1 MYINKKKWFDYGL
14 PCPSCKSSDAYA
26 VDIEGD
32 GYCFSCKS
40 YFHNNEIKKE
50 VEEDLSEPI
59 VLEGSAEYKYHPHRN
74 ISRKVFELYDVKTKM
89 INGEPVET
97 GFQYPDLGV
106 KIRSHKYE
114 HKKHKWRSS
123 GEMSSPGLF
132 GKHLFDPGSKE
143 SITISEGMY
152 DSLSVYEMTKGRTA
166 SVCVTSSGQAARDC
180 KKDWEYINS
189 FKKIYL
195 CFDNDEAGREA
206 LRAVTPMFDF
216 NKVYHVKLS
225 RFKDPT
231 EYLENNAVSDF
242 YEGWENSRRFVPEN
256 IISSFSEIKK
266 ALKQDR
272 ESAIA
277 EWPFKRLQEATYGL
291 HEGEVVVIK
300 GGSGIGKTEI
310 MRALEHHVLST
321 TKHNLGIIHLEED
334 AADTIKA
341 IAGYELHVNA
351 QLPDCGLSEEDIFK
365 GYEKAVSG
373 SEDRVYIYN
382 TFETEQEQVFLDNVR
397 FLATACECKIIT
409 FDHITWLATGN
420 DEEDERRKLDRLSQK
435 LKLLAK
441 ELRIALVMISH
452 TNDSGQT
459 RGSRNIKNV
468 ANTMIHV
475 DRDLM
480 NPDPIIKNRLDLML
494 EKVRLGG
501 ATGPAGFGMFDR
513 STGRLEDGEQQL
525 EMEFSI

>member
-1 MYINKKKWFDYGL
+1 MYAINKSKWFDYGL
-14 PCPSCKSSDAYA
+14 PCPCGKSSDAYA
-26 VDIEGD
+26 IDKEGD
-32 GYCFSCKS
+32 GYCFSCKD
-40 YFHNNEIKKE
+40 YFKNKDEGEDLTEPVMPEGE
-50 VEEDLSEPI
+50 VEF
-59 VLEGSAEYKYHPHRN
+59 KYHPHRN
-74 ISRKVFELYDVKTKM
+74 ISRKVYEFYDVKTKL
-89 INGEPVET
+89 IGDKLAET

-106 KIRSHKYE
+106 KIRNHLAENKKY
-114 HKKHKWRSS
+114 KWNTK

-152 DSLSVYEMTKGRTA
+152 DALAVYEMTRAKTA
-166 SVCVTSSGQAARDC
+166 SVAVTSASSAARDC
-180 KKDWEYINS
+180 KKDWDYINS

-195 CFDNDEAGREA
+195 CFDNDEAGKEA

-216 NKVYHVKLS
+216 NKVYHVKLT

-231 EYLENNAVSDF
+231 EYIENSASSDF
-242 YEGWENSRRFVPEN
+242 HELWENSRRFVPEN
-256 IISSFSEIKK
+256 IISSFSEIKN

-272 ESAIA
+272 ESSIA

-351 QLPDCGLSEEDIFK
+351 QLPDCGLSDDDIFN
-365 GYEKAVSG
+365 GYKKAVG
-373 SEDRVYIYN
+373 DSEDRVFIYN

-397 FLATACECKIIT
+397 FLATACNCKVIT

-452 TNDSGQT
+452 TNDNGQT

-480 NPDPIIKNRLDLML
+480 NSDPSIKNRLDLML

-513 STGRLEDGEQQL
+513 TTGRLEDGDTQL
-525 EMEFSI
+525 EMEFKL